1 MRIVLINH
9 GLSLEQS
16 DPQENC
22 NALAT
27 FTDTVVRK
35 DAWAFYAQTV
45 AMGIEETSR
54 ARVKSLRYGVGIL
67 KEGETH
73 HCPHSS
79 WPSPRSHL

>member
-35 DAWAFYAQTV
+35 DAWALYAKTV
-45 AMGIEETSR
+45 AVGIEETSR
-54 ARVKSLRYGVGIL
+54 TRVKSLRL
-67 KEGETH
+67 R
-73 HCPHSS
+73 C
-79 WPSPRSHL
+79 RHLRGG